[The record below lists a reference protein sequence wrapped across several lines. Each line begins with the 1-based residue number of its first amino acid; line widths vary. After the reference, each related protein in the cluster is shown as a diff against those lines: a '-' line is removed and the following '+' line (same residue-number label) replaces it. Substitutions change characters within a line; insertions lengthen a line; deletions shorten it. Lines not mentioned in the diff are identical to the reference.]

1 MAIIG
6 TFTKDGENFV
16 GSIVT
21 LALKAKATI
30 QSVVKATDSAPDY
43 RVFSGGVEIGA
54 AWSRKSQ
61 QGERPYLSVKLDDPS
76 FTAPIY
82 ANLFDDEDGEGYSLI
97 WSRPNGRRAD

>member
-76 FTAPIY
+76 FGGAIFCRLVY
-82 ANLFDDEDGEGYSLI
+82 GAEGGHHLM
-97 WSRPNGRRAD
+97 WSR

>member
-30 QSVVKATDSAPDY
+30 QSVAKATDSAPDY

-61 QGERPYLSVKLDDPS
+61 EERPYLSVKLDDPS
-76 FTAPIY
+76 FGGAIFCRLVQRP
-82 ANLFDDEDGEGYSLI
+82 EGGHQLM
-97 WSRPNGRRAD
+97 WSR